1 MDGYWIPSASGSFT
15 LCNGEYL
22 KGKGTCMASV
32 SEAELLVREDNRGG
46 QGDLRGSP
54 AQHHQPQARSDSVA
68 MTAHCLQRYVGLCWP
83 GPLEMGKNSFVYLA
97 PTLED

>member
-22 KGKGTCMASV
+22 KGKGTCMTSV

-54 AQHHQPQARSDSVA
+54 AQHHQPQA
-68 MTAHCLQRYVGLCWP
+68 WP
-83 GPLEMGKNSFVYLA
+83 GPLEMGKNSVVHLA